1 MSARPVG
8 TWLMVLA
15 GIVVLATVAGAVAVM
30 GSPAEQRRM
39 RIDERR
45 VDDLRRIEATVRAY
59 RAETRALPETLAVLD
74 ARPGVAL
81 DASDPETGS
90 RYDYRR
96 AGSDTFELCATFVTD
111 TAAGRAGRRWQEPRW
126 VHGAGRHC
134 FTFRVDEESHGGA
147 QPSAPELPLPR

>member
-8 TWLMVLA
+8 TWLMVLG

-45 VDDLRRIEATVRAY
+45 VEDLQRIEAAVRAY
-59 RAETRALPETLAVLD
+59 HAEVRALPETLDTLD

-81 DASDPETGS
+81 DASDPETAS

-96 AGSDTFELCATFVTD
+96 TGNNAFELCATFATD
-111 TAAGRAGRRWQEPRW
+111 TAAGRPGRRWQEPRW

-134 FTFRVDEESHGGA
+134 YAFRIEDKHAGA
-147 QPSAPELPLPR
+147 

>member
-8 TWLMVLA
+8 TWLMVLG

-45 VDDLRRIEATVRAY
+45 VEDLQRIEAAVRAY
-59 RAETRALPETLAVLD
+59 HAEARALPGTLDTLD

-81 DASDPETGS
+81 DAADPETGS
-90 RYDYRR
+90 RY
-96 AGSDTFELCATFVTD
+96 G
-111 TAAGRAGRRWQEPRW
+111 
-126 VHGAGRHC
+126 
-134 FTFRVDEESHGGA
+134 
-147 QPSAPELPLPR
+147 

>member
-1 MSARPVG
+1 MSARPIG

-15 GIVVLATVAGAVAVM
+15 GIVVLATVAAAVAVM
-30 GSPAEQRRM
+30 GSPAEQRRV

-45 VDDLRRIEATVRAY
+45 VDDLQRIEAALRAY
-59 RAETRALPETLAVLD
+59 QAETRALPETLEALD

-81 DASDPETGS
+81 DSDPETGS

-96 AGSDTFELCATFVTD
+96 TGNNTFELCATFVTD
-111 TAAGRAGRRWQEPRW
+111 TAAGRPGRWQEPRW

-134 FTFRVDEESHGGA
+134 FAFRIDGENRAGA
-147 QPSAPELPLPR
+147 QAGAPALAMPQ